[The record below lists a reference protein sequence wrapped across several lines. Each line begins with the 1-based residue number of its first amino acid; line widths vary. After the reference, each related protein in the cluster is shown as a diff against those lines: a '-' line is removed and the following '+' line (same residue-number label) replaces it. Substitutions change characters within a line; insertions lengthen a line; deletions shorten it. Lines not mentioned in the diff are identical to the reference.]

1 MGALCPCGFGFLD
14 EGRNLMKRRVVFAG
28 DSIVHGGPWQYWL
41 QKHYVTN
48 FAFPGH
54 TTEDLDALI
63 PAIVAS
69 QPEILIVMIGTND
82 FGKHRLPE
90 EQVIANVLNVA
101 TKLKNALPNIPII
114 WHSLTPRS
122 DEFSLSMIEVN
133 NAIRPK
139 LQSSGFIFHDVFP
152 LLKNKNENKLE
163 LEYCEDPDTF
173 GLHLNKLG
181 YEKWYESL
189 GPLINEHLAT
199 I

>member
-1 MGALCPCGFGFLD
+1 MGALCACGFGFLD
-14 EGRNLMKRRVVFAG
+14 EGRKLMKRRVVFAG

-54 TTEDLDALI
+54 TTEDLDSLI
-63 PAIVAS
+63 PAIAAS

-90 EQVIANVLNVA
+90 AQVIKNILNVA
-101 TKLKNALPNIPII
+101 EKLKDAMPDIPII